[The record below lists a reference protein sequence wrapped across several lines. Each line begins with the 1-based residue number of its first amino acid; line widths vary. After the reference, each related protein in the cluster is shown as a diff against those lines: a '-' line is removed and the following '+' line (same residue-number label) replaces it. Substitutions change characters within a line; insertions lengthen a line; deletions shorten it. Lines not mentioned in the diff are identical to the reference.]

1 MKMDKVKNIAFYGV
15 MISLAMVFSYLESF
29 IPVNALIPIPGVKL
43 GLANIVVLFAL
54 YTMKF
59 RDAFVI
65 AVIRIVL
72 SGFLFGNAM
81 TIAYSLAGGMLSLC
95 VMRLL
100 KKTKL
105 SMIGVSMTGGIC
117 HNIGQIMVAVL
128 LTETIRIAYYLPVLL
143 ISGLITGFLMGIVA
157 KLVIDRVNKIRL

>member
-1 MKMDKVKNIAFYGV
+1 MKMDKVKKIAFYGV

-72 SGFLFGNAM
+72 SGILFGNTM
-81 TIAYSLAGGMLSLC
+81 TIAYSLAGGLLSLC